1 MNGDNLKKIKIIV
14 IGLGKIGLHYAFDDK
29 RKQPAS
35 HIAAI
40 MNNPNLKLVGVCDP
54 DKKSLE
60 KFHKKYDKKIIS
72 EKDHFKLIEQ
82 LEKKEIDFDIIV
94 IATPEKTHFEVLK
107 FCISKMSKTK
117 TKKIIF
123 CEKPMTQNLTQAK
136 KNKKNVKK
144 SKNQHCN

>member
-60 KFHKKYDKKIIS
+60 KLGLNF
-72 EKDHFKLIEQ
+72 
-82 LEKKEIDFDIIV
+82 
-94 IATPEKTHFEVLK
+94 
-107 FCISKMSKTK
+107 
-117 TKKIIF
+117 
-123 CEKPMTQNLTQAK
+123 N
-136 KNKKNVKK
+136 NKKLDAIVNLIDRTVTQST
-144 SKNQHCN
+144 SKVA